1 MKTTKTPTPTRLQP
15 LRGRSS
21 TSLIAQSKFGDGNL
35 DRWLWRF
42 VASQA
47 RPSEQFARVF
57 VGLSARGLGARRLSL
72 LGSLDTPDPLANHTP
87 LNARGSGVSRLTAR
101 RPPKP
106 RALSPT
112 NTLANCSEGLACEA
126 RRFEVCAKAYGWD
139 ADARRAHLPEGPR
152 LGSVRA
158 LRGARN

>member
-1 MKTTKTPTPTRLQP
+1 MPI
-15 LRGRSS
+15 RGRYNS
-21 TSLIAQSKFGDGNL
+21 TFVNEVRSASNQCTCVLIRIETCD
-35 DRWLWRF
+35 WLTRF
-42 VASQA
+42 EKPRDLHTA
-47 RPSEQFARVF
+47 FYRV
-57 VGLSARGLGARRLSL
+57 R
-72 LGSLDTPDPLANHTP
+72 PDPLANHTP